1 MKSKLRLATAR
12 FKFCG
17 SVSQKFKELRQEEES
32 SNGGGMGERAHAEE
46 DQSYAKKS
54 SLGTTTEEKPGTS
67 KVLGVQWDVAKDQ
80 FRLDTGDVVHTTEES
95 EPTKRS
101 VASISARFFDPLGIV
116 SPVTVLFKIFCQQ
129 LCEAKLRWDEPLSGP
144 HLDTWNR
151 LLAMVSDAKTIT
163 IPRCLY
169 DNVSQPLKSARL
181 IGFCDASSKAYAA
194 VVYMRLE
201 SESSVYM
208 KFIAA
213 KIRVTPVGGM
223 TIPILAP
230 HWREKYL

>member
-1 MKSKLRLATAR
+1 M
-12 FKFCG
+12 
-17 SVSQKFKELRQEEES
+17 
-32 SNGGGMGERAHAEE
+32 
-46 DQSYAKKS
+46 
-54 SLGTTTEEKPGTS
+54 
-67 KVLGVQWDVAKDQ
+67 LGVQWDVAKDQ
-80 FRLDTGDVVHTTEES
+80 FRLDTGDVVHT
-95 EPTKRS
+95 EPTKS

-129 LCEAKLRWDEPLSGP
+129 LCEVKLRWDEPLSGP

-151 LLAMVSDAKTIT
+151 LLAMVRDAKTIT

-201 SESSVYM
+201 SESSVDV
-208 KFIAA
+208 KFIAESHLLVA
-213 KIRVTPVGGM
+213 
-223 TIPILAP
+223 
-230 HWREKYL
+230 